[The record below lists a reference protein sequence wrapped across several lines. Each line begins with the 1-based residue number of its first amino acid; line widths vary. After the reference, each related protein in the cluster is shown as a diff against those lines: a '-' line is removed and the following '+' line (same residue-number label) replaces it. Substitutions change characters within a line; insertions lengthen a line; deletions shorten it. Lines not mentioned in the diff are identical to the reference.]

1 MGNGVEKEEEEI
13 FYRKIVNE
21 NMYKILLRGFLDI
34 IDRYFDED

>member
-1 MGNGVEKEEEEI
+1 MGNGVEKEEEGI